1 MRRKLNFLWKLKST
15 VVIKELFVNITFIR
29 LLNYDIRTF
38 AKIFQ
43 RFQFFF
49 AQVFFNYTMLQST
62 MGR

>member
-1 MRRKLNFLWKLKST
+1 MQIEIYC
-15 VVIKELFVNITFIR
+15 VIKELFVSITFIR